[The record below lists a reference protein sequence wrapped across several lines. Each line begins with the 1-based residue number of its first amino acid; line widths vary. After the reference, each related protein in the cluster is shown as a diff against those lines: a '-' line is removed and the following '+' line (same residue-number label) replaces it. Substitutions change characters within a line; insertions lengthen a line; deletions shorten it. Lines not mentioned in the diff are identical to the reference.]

1 MHISFHHT
9 HAYPGCAATLIDDGV
24 DPEAGGEAVVEFS
37 DGSIASAS
45 YDMLGAD
52 EMILRVAPY
61 TTARRTRIPAK
72 TWKLRRAD
80 RGQSWKV
87 AARLDR

>member
-9 HAYPGCAATLIDDGV
+9 HAYPGCMATLIDDGA
-24 DPEAGGEAVVEFS
+24 DLGSGGRAVVEFS
-37 DGSIASAS
+37 DGSMASAS
-45 YDMLGAD
+45 YEMLGGD
-52 EMILRVAPY
+52 EMILRVGPY

-72 TWKLRRAD
+72 SWKLRRAD